1 MNRKLLLVLILSVLA
16 LLVLFPT
23 AGGAASANA
32 PGPGMAQ
39 AGTPEPASP
48 ADTPSVDPL
57 SAPAPTSPLEEII
70 STRTP
75 EPTATPD
82 RLERQVEELVETVGL
97 GRTTWLGLSVV
108 NWTNLASFQCESR
121 SSRRGGAWEPSLTR
135 TQATVA
141 FVDDGCYTLDSHG
154 GVTAAPAPDA
164 RHNMD
169 ARCHRAVGK

>member
-1 MNRKLLLVLILSVLA
+1 MNRKPLLVLILSVLVLLA
-16 LLVLFPT
+16 LFLAV
-23 AGGAASANA
+23 GGRASANA
-32 PGPGMAQ
+32 PGLGVTQ
-39 AGTPEPASP
+39 SGTPEPASP
-48 ADTPSVDPL
+48 AGASSTDAPSVPT
-57 SAPAPTSPLEEII
+57 PTSLLEEII

-108 NWTNLASFQCESR
+108 NWTNLASFQCETR
-121 SSRRGGAWEPSLTR
+121 SSYRGRAWEPSLAR
-135 TQATVA
+135 NQATVA

-154 GVTAAPAPDA
+154 GVTAAPTPDA

-169 ARCHRAVGK
+169 ARCHRAAGK